1 MRIIKATIDDS
12 EDILRL
18 QKLAYQ
24 SEAKI
29 YNDYSIPPLIETIEN
44 IIKDFSHKI
53 FLKVIIDDKIIASV
67 RAYQEDNT
75 CYIGK
80 LIVHPKHQDQGI
92 GNILLQAIES
102 FFPNVKKYELFTGE
116 KSEKNLYI
124 YQKLGYKVFKTE
136 PLSEKINLKYLN
148 KKNINSKLN

>member
-29 YNDYSIPPLIETIEN
+29 YNDFSIPPLHETLEDIN
-44 IIKDFSHKI
+44 KDFSYKT
-53 FLKVIIDDKIIASV
+53 FLKVIIDDKIVASV
-67 RAYQEDNT
+67 RVYQEDNT

-80 LIVHPKHQDQGI
+80 LNVHPKHQDQGI
-92 GNILLQAIES
+92 GTMLLQAIES